1 MAECERCGVSF
12 LSGKGRG
19 REKMSIFGM
28 VFLMLPV
35 MEKVFNLCGKN
46 LEDGFIAITKNNAI
60 FACLIENDYVYR

>member
-1 MAECERCGVSF
+1 MAECERGGVSF

-35 MEKVFNLCGKN
+35 MEKVFNLREELGRWFYCNYK
-46 LEDGFIAITKNNAI
+46 E
-60 FACLIENDYVYR
+60 

>member
-1 MAECERCGVSF
+1 MAECERGGVSF

-35 MEKVFNLCGKN
+35 MENFG
-46 LEDGFIAITKNNAI
+46 
-60 FACLIENDYVYR
+60 